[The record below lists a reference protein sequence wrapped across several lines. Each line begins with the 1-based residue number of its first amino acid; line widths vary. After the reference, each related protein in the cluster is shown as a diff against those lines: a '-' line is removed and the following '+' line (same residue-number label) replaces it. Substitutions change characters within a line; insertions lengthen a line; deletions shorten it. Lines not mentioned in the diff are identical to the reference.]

1 MKSVFSRHSSI
12 WSDMNNLYTLYP
24 LAKNDIHSLILAVL
38 ERDDIN
44 ISVKK
49 NIIKNMVTS

>member
-12 WSDMNNLYTLYP
+12 WSDVNNLYTLYP
-24 LAKNDIHSLILAVL
+24 LAKSDIHSLILAVL

-44 ISVKK
+44 I
-49 NIIKNMVTS
+49 